1 MLTRVSRH
9 FVETFVKCYAG
20 FGAMQTCVHLAD
32 LEILQN
38 ENVLFKIGYVTAEQ
52 ETSKFA
58 FLNFKANS
66 QPT

>member
-1 MLTRVSRH
+1 MLTRVTRH

-58 FLNFKANS
+58 FFMMFVF
-66 QPT
+66 